1 VADADYLVSEDKDL
15 LVLEKHHRTQI
26 VGVAAFLSVLEAGQS
41 VESDK

>member
-1 VADADYLVSEDKDL
+1 VSEDKDL